1 VSTAGELLEALVSR
15 GETVATAESLTGG
28 LLAAAFTDVPGS
40 SRAFRGGV
48 VSYAT
53 DLKASLLGV
62 PEDVLGALGPVDE
75 SVAVLMAR
83 GVRERCAATYGLAT
97 TGVAGP
103 DPQDGKSPG
112 TVHLALATSGPGVT
126 ARTLALPGDR
136 AAVRAATVAAA
147 LDLLGEV
154 IGGSLSALG

>member
-1 VSTAGELLEALVSR
+1 MTTAAGLLDALVAR

-62 PEDVLGALGPVDE
+62 PRDVLAALGAVDE

-83 GVRERCAATYGLAT
+83 GVRERCGATYGLAT

-103 DPQDGKSPG
+103 DPQDGKPPG
-112 TVHLALATSGPGVT
+112 TVHLAVAAPGGQAA
-126 ARTLALPGDR
+126 ARTLELPGDR
-136 AAVRAATVAAA
+136 AAIRSATVAAA
-147 LDLLGEV
+147 LDLLAGLLADRV
-154 IGGSLSALG
+154 SALG